1 MYANMEQVLLNAVYG
16 DDFNHEKLEIQ
27 LKTLVSNIDKDRK
40 TLKEIIEYL
49 RSLPIVS
56 QKLLSEII
64 VLAKLILVMPV
75 TNASSERSFIS
86 LKQIKTYLRNTML
99 QPRLNWLRMLHVHKE
114 EADVFELPDIADEF
128 VSKSETSERA
138 REILINQINTNNY
151 LHYKGT

>member
-1 MYANMEQVLLNAVYG
+1 
-16 DDFNHEKLEIQ
+16 
-27 LKTLVSNIDKDRK
+27 
-40 TLKEIIEYL
+40 LKEIIEYL

-114 EADVFELPDIADEF
+114 EADVIELPDIADEF

-138 REILINQINTNNY
+138 REILINQVNTNNY